1 MGLGSNLD
9 FSFVPWAVLCAV
21 VEAKLAEWS
30 FQTPEDRVSNPFR
43 GVFLGHSIPVKFIER
58 AQC

>member
-1 MGLGSNLD
+1 M
-9 FSFVPWAVLCAV
+9 PWAVLCAV